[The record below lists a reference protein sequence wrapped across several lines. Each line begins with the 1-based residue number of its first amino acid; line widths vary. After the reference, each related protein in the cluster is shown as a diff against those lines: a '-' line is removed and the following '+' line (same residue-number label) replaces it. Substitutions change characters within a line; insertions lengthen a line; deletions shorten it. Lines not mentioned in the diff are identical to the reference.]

1 MILGKRFQTYLPA
14 QSFAILFLISHLVF
28 ATESSATKS
37 PVQNTPAE
45 KLVLRDH
52 WDLQSSAKVEAKGEV
67 VSTLAFAPHGWH
79 NVTVPTTV
87 VAALVKDKTLPD
99 PLFAM
104 NLRQF
109 DGVTYPIGG
118 NFSNIAMQPDSPYAV
133 AWWYRKQFAAPATLN
148 GRTIWLNFR
157 GINYRANVWLNGKQI
172 ASSNDIAG
180 AWRTYELNVTEALKP
195 GAENVLAVQ
204 VFAPTENDL
213 AITFVDWNPAPPDK
227 NMGLWREVYLTTSGP
242 VALRYPTVVSKLD
255 LPRNDSARLTVT
267 AQLKNGT
274 SHPVNGKLKGQIENI
289 AFEQDVELAAN
300 ESKDVT
306 FTPDQYSQLI
316 FSNPRLWWPTQMGQ
330 PNLYPLNL
338 EFDIDGAASDRSQT
352 QFGIREVTSE
362 VNATGGRAFHINGKN
377 ILIRGGGWT
386 PDLMLR
392 EDSQRLHDEFRY
404 VRDMGLNTV
413 RLEGKLETQEFFD
426 LADHEGIL
434 VMAGWCCCDFWER
447 WPRWKPQD
455 FEIAQQSLRDQIY
468 RLRSHPSLVMWL
480 NGSDNPPPPDVE
492 QMYLDIEKQLLW
504 PNPVVSS
511 ATGKPTSVTGD
522 SGVKMTGPY
531 EYIAPSYWEQDSL
544 QGQPNRKQCNP
555 GGCGGAYGFNTE
567 TSMGPAVPPIE
578 SIRSM
583 VGTGH
588 MWPIDDVWN
597 YHAGGG
603 EFKTI
608 QVFSDALANRYGKSD
623 SVEDFAFK
631 SQLQTY
637 EGVRAMYEAYSRNK
651 YQATG
656 VIQWMLNNAWPSMIW
671 HLYDYYL
678 RPGGGY
684 FGAKRAME
692 ALHPVYGYDDHSIWV
707 VSSQYEDV
715 KGLKLTTKIYNLDA
729 TEKFSHEDSVDAP
742 ADSTAKIFTLPD
754 VPDLSAVY
762 FLALRLTDSNGK
774 LVGSDFYWLSTKPE
788 TIDWAKSTWWMTPT
802 NSFADYTALAQ
813 LPKVKLKVTERTERK
828 GADSITHVMLENSSK
843 NLAFFARLKVQK
855 GFKGQEILPVVWED
869 NYISLLPGEKR
880 EVTAT
885 YRASE
890 LGTEKPVVSVNGW
903 NVE

>member
-1 MILGKRFQTYLPA
+1 MTFERRFLERRFL
-14 QSFAILFLISHLVF
+14 SFLFAILFLSSHLLL
-28 ATESSATKS
+28 AADPTADT
-37 PVQNTPAE
+37 
-45 KLVLRDH
+45 LVLRDH
-52 WDLQSSAKVEAKGEV
+52 WTLQSSAKVGANGNV
-67 VSTLAFAPHGWH
+67 ISTAAFVPAGWH
-79 NVTVPTTV
+79 DATVPTTV
-87 VAALVKDKTLPD
+87 VSALVADKTLLD
-99 PLFAM
+99 PFFAT
-104 NLRQF
+104 NLREF
-109 DGVTYPIGG
+109 PGVTYPIGG

-133 AWWYRKQFAAPATLN
+133 SWWYRKQFVAPASYAGKTA
-148 GRTIWLNFR
+148 WLNFK

-172 ASSNDIAG
+172 ANSNAVAG
-180 AWRTYELNVTEALKP
+180 AWRTYEFNVTEALKP

-204 VFAPTENDL
+204 VSAPTENDL

-227 NMGLWREVYLTTSGP
+227 NMGLWREVSLTTSGP
-242 VALRYPTVVSKLD
+242 VALRYPTVVSKLN
-255 LPRNDSARLTVT
+255 LPANDRAELTVT
-267 AQLKNGT
+267 AVVKNGT
-274 SHPVNGKLKGQIENI
+274 DHPVTGRLKGTVQNVRAGRTMIRS
-289 AFEQDVELAAN
+289 FEQEVELAPN

-306 FTPDQYSQLI
+306 FLPDKFGALTVP
-316 FSNPRLWWPTQMGQ
+316 NPELWWPAQMGE
-330 PNLYPLNL
+330 PHLYRLRM
-338 EFDIDGAASDRSQT
+338 EFEVDGAPSDHSQT
-352 QFGIREVTSE
+352 DFGIREVTSE

-386 PDLMLR
+386 PDMMLR
-392 EDSQRLHDEFRY
+392 EDSQRLRDEFRY

-447 WPRWKPQD
+447 WSRWKPQD

-492 QMYLDIEKQLLW
+492 QMYLNIEKQLLW

-511 ATGKPTSVTGD
+511 ATGKATTVTGE

-531 EYIAPSYWEQDSL
+531 EYVAPGYWEQDTL
-544 QGQPNRKQCNP
+544 PGQPNRKACNP

-567 TSMGPAVPPIE
+567 TSMGPAVPPVE
-578 SIRSM
+578 SILTM
-583 VGTGH
+583 VGKDH
-588 MWPIDDVWN
+588 LWPIDDVWN

-608 QVFSDALANRYGKSD
+608 KVFSDALANRYGKSD
-623 SVEDFAFK
+623 TVEDFAFK

-651 YQATG
+651 YQSTG

-678 RPGGGY
+678 RPAGGY

-715 KGLKLTTKIYNLDA
+715 KGLKLTTKIYNLDM
-729 TEKFSHEDSVDAP
+729 TEKFSQQNSLDAP
-742 ADSTAKIFTLPD
+742 ADSTAKIFSLPE
-754 VPDLSAVY
+754 VQGPSSVY
-762 FLALRLTDSNGK
+762 FLVLRLTDSNGK
-774 LVGSDFYWLSTKPE
+774 LVGSNFYWLSTKPE

-802 NSFADYTALAQ
+802 ESYADFTALAK
-813 LPKVKLKVTERTERK
+813 LSKVKLKVTDRTESK
-828 GADSITHVMLENSSK
+828 GDESVTHVTLENPNKS
-843 NLAFFARLKVQK
+843 LAFFVRLKINK
-855 GFKGQEILPVVWED
+855 GAKGEEVLPVVWED

-885 YRASE
+885 YRASGLAGATPSVE
-890 LGTEKPVVSVNGW
+890 VSGW
-903 NVE
+903 NIE

>member
-1 MILGKRFQTYLPA
+1 LVTVA
-14 QSFAILFLISHLVF
+14 QD
-28 ATESSATKS
+28 ATSTDKQ
-37 PVQNTPAE
+37 P
-45 KLVLRDH
+45 LREG
-52 WDLQSSAKVEAKGEV
+52 WMLQSSSKVDAPGNV
-67 VSTLAFAPHGWH
+67 VSTGNFSPKSWH
-79 NVTVPTTV
+79 EVTVPTTV
-87 VAALVKDKTLPD
+87 VAALVKNKVLPD
-99 PLFAM
+99 PFPGT

-109 DGVTYPIGG
+109 SGVSYPIGE
-118 NFSNIAMQPDSPYAV
+118 NFSNIAMPPDSPYLV
-133 AWWYRKQFAAPATLN
+133 SWWYRKQFAVPASDKGKTL
-148 GRTIWLNFR
+148 WLNFK

-172 ASSNDIAG
+172 ANSNDVAG
-180 AWRTYELNVTEALKP
+180 AWRTYEFNVTDAIKS

-227 NMGLWREVYLTTSGP
+227 NMGLWREVYLTASGP

-255 LPRNDSARLTVT
+255 LPAHDRVQLTVT
-267 AQLKNGT
+267 AQLKNSTGQAV
-274 SHPVNGKLKGQIENI
+274 HGMLKGKIESI
-289 AFEQDVELAAN
+289 AFEQDVDLAAN

-306 FTPDQYSQLI
+306 FTPDKFDQLNI
-316 FSNPRLWWPTQMGQ
+316 SNPQLWWPTQMGEAH
-330 PNLYPLNL
+330 LYPLTM
-338 EFDIDGAASDRSQT
+338 EFEVNGAVSDRSET
-352 QFGIREVTSE
+352 RFGIREITSE
-362 VNATGGRAFHINGKN
+362 VNSTGGRAYHVNGKN

-386 PDLMLR
+386 TDMMLR
-392 EDSQRLHDEFRY
+392 ENSQRLHDEFRY

-426 LADHEGIL
+426 LADREGIL

-447 WPRWKPQD
+447 WPRWKPAD
-455 FEIAQQSLRDQIY
+455 YEIAKQSLRDQIY

-511 ATGKPTSVTGD
+511 ATGKETSVTGA
-522 SGVKMTGPY
+522 SGVKMSGPY
-531 EYIAPSYWEQDSL
+531 EYVAPGYWQQDTP
-544 QGQPNRKQCNP
+544 QGQPGRKLCNP
-555 GGCGGAYGFNTE
+555 GGCGGAYGFNSE

-578 SIRSM
+578 SIEAM
-583 VGTGH
+583 VGKDH
-588 MWPIDDVWN
+588 LWPIDDVWN

-608 QVFSDALANRYGKSD
+608 QVFSDALANRYGKSTT
-623 SVEDFAFK
+623 VEDFAMK

-692 ALHPVYGYDDHSIWV
+692 MLHPVYGYDDHSIWV
-707 VSSQYEDV
+707 VSSQYTDV
-715 KGLKLTTKIYNLDA
+715 RNLKLTTRIYNLDM
-729 TEKFSHEDSVDAP
+729 TEKFSQENAVDAL
-742 ADSTAKIFTLPD
+742 ADSTAKIFSLPD
-754 VPDLSAVY
+754 VAGLSPTY
-762 FLALRLTDSNGK
+762 FVALRLQDSAGN
-774 LVGSDFYWLSTKPE
+774 LVGSNFYWLSTKPE
-788 TIDWAKSTWWMTPT
+788 TLDWAKSTWWMTPT
-802 NSFADYTALAQ
+802 DSFADYTALSQ
-813 LPKVKLKVTERTERK
+813 LPKVKLKIAENTERQGEE
-828 GADSITHVMLENSSK
+828 SITHVTLENPGKS
-843 NLAFFARLKVQK
+843 LAFFIRLKINK
-855 GFKGQEILPVVWED
+855 GAHGDEVLPVIWED

-880 EVTAT
+880 EVTAS
-885 YRASE
+885 YRSAE
-890 LGTEKPVVSVNGW
+890 LGVSKAAVQVSGW